1 MNKDFLK
8 DSNNVVYTP
17 VFLLIKRTIYINPA
31 SLSIEN

>member
-17 VFLLIKRTIYINPA
+17 VFFVNKTHDLYKPCIFID
-31 SLSIEN
+31 